1 MLGNDDNS
9 TIEVNID
16 KSGNDTNVVSIS
28 LSEYKD
34 VLECKYDL
42 AIIKDVL
49 FSTAGLSWDGK
60 SIEFISFSSE
70 VGKVVKYL
78 FHDEYDE
85 RLAEL
90 KAEKGGE

>member
-16 KSGNDTNVVSIS
+16 KSGNDTNGVSIS

-49 FSTAGLSWDGK
+49 FSTASLSWDGK
-60 SIEFISFSSE
+60 SIEFISSE

-85 RLAEL
+85 KLAEL